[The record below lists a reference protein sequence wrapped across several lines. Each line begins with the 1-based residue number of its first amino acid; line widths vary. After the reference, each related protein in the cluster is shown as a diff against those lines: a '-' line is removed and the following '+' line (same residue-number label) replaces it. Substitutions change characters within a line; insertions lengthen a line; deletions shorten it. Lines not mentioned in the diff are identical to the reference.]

1 MSKIIVLGAGI
12 CGSAAALLLRRDG
25 HEVTV
30 LEQDPQ
36 SAPVSVLDA
45 WENWARD
52 GVTQFHQPHYLQSRG
67 RMILEEELPDIIVTL
82 ESAGGLR
89 FDAMSLMPPSIKDRT
104 PRDGDE
110 RFKTTTARR
119 PVLEQVIR
127 LATETERGIDIRPGV
142 SVRELLVTRY
152 NGTPHVS
159 GVRTDAGEELYADL
173 VVDAM
178 GRRSQLPRWL
188 ESAGAASVHEEVEDS
203 GFVYYTRHF
212 RSRTGKLPEVRG
224 PLLTPIGTFSVLTLP
239 ADNHTW
245 SVTLFSTTGEQLF
258 KRLRDPGL
266 WTALVA
272 ACPRHV
278 QWLDGEPI
286 TDVLAMGGIV
296 DRYRRFRVGDVPVAT
311 GIAAVGDASACTN
324 PSNGRGMSLG
334 LMHVQRLRDVIRS
347 HLDDPLEFADVWD
360 AVTEAELTPWYRDNV
375 EEDRDRIAEIAAL
388 RNGLE
393 PGPEPG
399 TRAELRAALGAA
411 LPHDPEA
418 FRALV
423 SWRSC
428 LTRLEET
435 FANQEFVERIL
446 EVARDQDRPPLA
458 GPNRPQLLALLAGA
472 GRRLERGLRVRDRG
486 LARGD
491 GGGVQPRVRGDGAA
505 RGRAASPGA

>member
-127 LATETERGIDIRPGV
+127 LATETERGIDLRPGV

-178 GRRSQLPRWL
+178 GRHSQLPRWL
-188 ESAGAASVHEEVEDS
+188 ESAGAASVHEEVEDP

-286 TDVLAMGGIV
+286 TGLSCWRFWPAPGG
-296 DRYRRFRVGDVPVAT
+296 GSSAACACA
-311 GIAAVGDASACTN
+311 IAA
-324 PSNGRGMSLG
+324 SLVEMAAAFSPEYEETARRAAG
-334 LMHVQRLRDVIRS
+334 LRARALELAEIELHAYEPVLEALRLPR
-347 HLDDPLEFADVWD
+347 DDPE
-360 AVTEAELTPWYRDNV
+360 
-375 EEDRDRIAEIAAL
+375 
-388 RNGLE
+388 
-393 PGPEPG
+393 
-399 TRAELRAALGAA
+399 RAM
-411 LPHDPEA
+411 
-418 FRALV
+418 
-423 SWRSC
+423 RS
-428 LTRLEET
+428 R
-435 FANQEFVERIL
+435 
-446 EVARDQDRPPLA
+446 
-458 GPNRPQLLALLAGA
+458 GALLAEAAAQAA
-472 GRRLERGLRVRDRG
+472 GRLVAINLTEGSSVHESAE
-486 LARGD
+486 LAR
-491 GGGVQPRVRGDGAA
+491 RAHAA
-505 RGRAASPGA
+505 REAALS